1 MKLESLLARGP
12 VLVIQF
18 IFTVTVWVDQ
28 TANVQSEMWDAA
40 EETLGREKVSLCALG
55 GPRVAPPRLSRHRCD
70 PLPHPPTLSL
80 SLSHNVLGNGGTW
93 SRANRTCDT
102 VFAEESVLQGWGK
115 SVWIYI
121 MPQSFKTQNIEIQIL
136 QQRRVKKFANFA
148 KLQPGRTR

>member
-55 GPRVAPPRLSRHRCD
+55 GFSGRPSP
-70 PLPHPPTLSL
+70 SL
-80 SLSHNVLGNGGTW
+80 SS
-93 SRANRTCDT
+93 S
-102 VFAEESVLQGWGK
+102 S
-115 SVWIYI
+115 
-121 MPQSFKTQNIEIQIL
+121 
-136 QQRRVKKFANFA
+136 
-148 KLQPGRTR
+148 